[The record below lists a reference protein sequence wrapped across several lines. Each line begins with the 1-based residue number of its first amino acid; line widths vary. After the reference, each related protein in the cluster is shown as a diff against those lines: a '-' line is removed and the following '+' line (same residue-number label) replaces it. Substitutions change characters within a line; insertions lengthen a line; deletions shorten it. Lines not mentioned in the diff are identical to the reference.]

1 MLLVWREQRRLLT
14 TDHSPTAIG
23 TERIEFILLG
33 VLAIGLAIVSIL
45 YLVSIIR
52 AQKIVNFE
60 RLEAQNSKDELLSLA
75 SHQLRTPATA
85 VKQYLGMVLEG
96 YVGSTTK
103 QQYQILKKAYLSN
116 ERQIETI
123 NQILYIT
130 RADAGRLVLQKSNF
144 NLNQV
149 IKEVMSDIAKTIKEN
164 HQKLVFDPT
173 YVDIPIFADKHCIR
187 LVIENLLTNASKY
200 TYKGGKITIET
211 DRNDNN
217 TTMSVSDTGVG
228 IHSDDRNKLFKK
240 FSRLDN
246 ELSIQAGG
254 SGLGL
259 FLGKILVEMHGGNI
273 NVTSKPQEGSTFT
286 VQLPTHHTKIRL
298 TELV

>member
-1 MLLVWREQRRLLT
+1 MLG
-14 TDHSPTAIG
+14 I
-23 TERIEFILLG
+23 
-33 VLAIGLAIVSIL
+33 LAIGLAIVSIL
-45 YLVSIIR
+45 YLISILR

-60 RLEAQNSKDELLSLA
+60 RLQAQNSQDELLSLA

-96 YVGSTTK
+96 YVGNTTK
-103 QQYQILKKAYLSN
+103 EQYQILKKAYLSN

-130 RADAGRLVLQKSNF
+130 KANAGRLELQRSYF

-149 IKEVMSDIAKTIKEN
+149 IEEVMSDISEIIKDR
-164 HQKLVFDPT
+164 HQKLVFERA
-173 YVDIPIFADKHCIR
+173 YVNLPIYADKHCIR
-187 LVIENLLTNASKY
+187 LVTENLLTNASKY
-200 TYKGGKITIET
+200 THRGGKITIKTEK
-211 DRNDNN
+211 ND
-217 TTMSVSDTGVG
+217 TTATMSVNDTGVG
-228 IHSDDRNKLFKK
+228 ISSEDRRKLFKK

-259 FLGKILVEMHGGNI
+259 FLGKVLIEMHGGHI
-273 NVTSKPQEGSTFT
+273 KVESQPQEGSTFT
-286 VQLPTHHTKIRL
+286 VQLPTRPNKVKL
-298 TELV
+298 AELV